1 MIVLASGK
9 KVPANG
15 KKFQPGQSG
24 NVRGRP
30 KRDLDLAAEARK
42 HAQAAIK
49 ALADIVN
56 DTEAPP
62 PSRISAASE
71 LLDRG
76 YGRAA
81 QSIDLNH
88 TVDFSQELSD
98 FLRRLHQQ
106 ETGQVVESP
115 CKPSLIEAVDPTDVE
130 FDELDEER

>member
-1 MIVLASGK
+1 MIVLPSGK

-15 KKFQPGQSG
+15 KKFAPGVSG
-24 NVRGRP
+24 NKRGRP
-30 KRDLDLAAEARK
+30 KRDLDLAAEARL

-56 DTEAPP
+56 DAEAPP

-76 YGRAA
+76 FGKAP
-81 QSIDLNH
+81 QSIDMNH
-88 TVDFSQELSD
+88 KVDFSQELSD

-106 ETGQVVESP
+106 ETGQVVENQGGSG
-115 CKPSLIEAVDPTDVE
+115 LIDTDDAIEVE
-130 FDELDEER
+130 FDEE